1 MCCDMAPSGE
11 EIIFGSAEGYM
22 HLWALTQEPCVSQLS
37 RPLEQVPRLATPPTT
52 ALSEGDS
59 FALAAVHLSEQ
70 VSCLPSVR
78 QIRLDCC
85 LGASKAVWI
94 KKELLAWAASVTLVV
109 TCTWACCAVERAL
122 SSHESELAC

>member
-37 RPLEQVPRLATPPTT
+37 RPLEQVPRLATPPAT

-59 FALAAVHLSEQ
+59 FALAAVYPSEQ

-94 KKELLAWAASVTLVV
+94 Q
-109 TCTWACCAVERAL
+109 ERFAGMGGKCDISRYMYMGML
-122 SSHESELAC
+122 CGGESLKFS